1 MLTLLLGTHLKLAL
15 MSLTFEEWKLKS
27 FLNISNIKSLKAL
40 LDSSISM
47 VSERSNY
54 MAGTGSLTLF
64 SLTDK
69 SNKNLI

>member
-1 MLTLLLGTHLKLAL
+1 MLTLL
-15 MSLTFEEWKLKS
+15 
-27 FLNISNIKSLKAL
+27 LNISNIKSLKAL